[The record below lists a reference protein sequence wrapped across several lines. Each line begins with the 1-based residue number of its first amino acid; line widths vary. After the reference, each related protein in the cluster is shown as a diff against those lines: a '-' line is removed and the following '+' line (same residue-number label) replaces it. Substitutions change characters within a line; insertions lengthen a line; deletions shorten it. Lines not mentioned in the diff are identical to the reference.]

1 MKRLMTSP
9 VLLVVAALAAL
20 VAVSPPARAQDK
32 TPELALTAANQAFA
46 PAELKVKAGQPFV
59 LVVTNNDP
67 KKSVEIENKDLRIE
81 KVVPA
86 GKTVKIRVRGLK
98 PGSYVFVDDFNQSA
112 KFKVIAE

>member
-1 MKRLMTSP
+1 MKRLLTSS
-9 VLLVVAALAAL
+9 VLLVAALTVLASAPR
-20 VAVSPPARAQDK
+20 VQAQDK
-32 TPELALTAANQAFA
+32 TTEVPLTAANQAFQ
-46 PAELKVKAGQPFV
+46 PAEVKVKAGQPFV

-67 KKSVEIENKDLRIE
+67 KKSIEVENKDLRIE

-112 KFKVIAE
+112 KFKVVAE

>member
-1 MKRLMTSP
+1 MKRLLTSS
-9 VLLVVAALAAL
+9 VLLIAALAVLASAPR
-20 VAVSPPARAQDK
+20 VQAQDK
-32 TPELALTAANQAFA
+32 TTEVPLTAANQAFQ
-46 PAELKVKAGQPFV
+46 PAEVKVKAGQPFV

-67 KKSVEIENKDLRIE
+67 KKSIEVENKDLRIE

-112 KFKVIAE
+112 KFKVVAE